1 MTEES
6 MTRNLDQIHDLRSW
20 LDVVRELG
28 DVRDVTAADWNLE
41 IGAAS
46 EVNYRLS
53 NPAAL
58 LFDEIQDYP
67 AGMRVL
73 TGSMSNA
80 RRLGI
85 TLRLGTDLDDHA
97 LVQAL
102 RGKPGEWVE
111 QASKFTVSE
120 VSSGPVTEVVESGD
134 EVDLGAFPAPF
145 WHEEDGGRYIGTG
158 CAVFT
163 TDPHTG
169 TVNAGAYR
177 MQVQGPRAATI
188 NMEAGK
194 HGALHVREWFDKEG
208 RAPITAALGGDPLLV
223 VAAGTEVPAGVS
235 ELEYIGAIQGRPVD
249 VVPGQVTGLP
259 VPARAEIVVEGWLY
273 PDRTSREG
281 PFGEWTG
288 YYSGG
293 GREEVLELQVER
305 VYRRPDPILLGT
317 PPGKPP
323 HDYSYMRSVMKSSM
337 ILDALVGTGL
347 PQVRGV
353 WAHEEGGG
361 RQLLAVSIDQ
371 KYAGH
376 ARQAGLL
383 ASQIPAAA
391 YMNKFVVVVDG
402 DVDPRSLSEVMW
414 AVCTRSEPSKDIETL
429 HQTWGSKVDPLGPDK
444 GPPYNT
450 RAVIDACR
458 PFELLD
464 TFPRVAEAS
473 PELRARVIAKWP
485 EILGGR

>member
-1 MTEES
+1 MP
-6 MTRNLDQIHDLRSW
+6 RRLDQIHDLRSW

-28 DVRDVTAADWNLE
+28 ELRDVTGAHWNLE

-58 LFDEIQDYP
+58 LFDDIEGYP
-67 AGMRVL
+67 TGMRVL

-80 RRLGI
+80 RRLGL

-102 RGKPGEWVE
+102 RGKPSEWVA
-111 QASKFTVSE
+111 QAPKYAVNE
-120 VSSGPVTEVVESGD
+120 VSSGPVTQIVESGD
-134 EVDLGAFPAPF
+134 DIDLGAFPAPF

-177 MQVQGPRAATI
+177 MQIQGPRAATI
-188 NMEAGK
+188 NIEAGK
-194 HGALHVREWFDKEG
+194 HGALHVREWFEKAG

-223 VAAGTEVPAGVS
+223 IAAGTEVPAGVS
-235 ELEYIGAIQGRPVD
+235 ELEYVGAIQGRPVE
-249 VVPGQVTGLP
+249 VVRGEVTGLP
-259 VPARAEIVVEGWLY
+259 MPARAEIVVEGWLY
-273 PDRTSREG
+273 PDRTSHEG

-293 GREEVLELQVER
+293 GGRDQVLELQIER

-337 ILDALVGTGL
+337 ILDALLATGL
-347 PQVRGV
+347 PQVRSV

-361 RQLLAVSIDQ
+361 RQLLAVAIDQ

-383 ASQIPAAA
+383 AAQIPAAA
-391 YMNKFVVVVDG
+391 YMNKFVIVVDG
-402 DVDPRSLSEVMW
+402 DVDTRSLSEVMW
-414 AVCTRSEPSKDIETL
+414 AVCTRTEPSKDIEVL
-429 HQTWGSKVDPLGPDK
+429 QQTWGSRVDPLYPGTGPA
-444 GPPYNT
+444 YNT

-458 PFELLD
+458 PYELLG
-464 TFPRVAEAS
+464 TFPRVAEATQD
-473 PELRARVIAKWP
+473 LRAKVVAKWP